1 MKAPI
6 VLTPEQRTRL
16 LRLALA
22 VTTTAAARVVAE
34 EARVS
39 PEDTSEFD
47 AAETDRMR
55 ARASHEAALK
65 AWYEASRAILLGE
78 PS

>member
-1 MKAPI
+1 MTIDKA
-6 VLTPEQRTRL
+6 QRTKL

-22 VTTTAAARVVAE
+22 VTTTATARVVAE

-39 PEDTSEFD
+39 PEDASEFD

-55 ARASHEAALK
+55 TRAAHEAALK
-65 AWYEASRAILLGE
+65 AWYEESRPALLGE
-78 PS
+78 KS